1 MNIIFVNNSNNS
13 TLVLPTLLIR
23 DMLSS
28 CNIPVDYTVENIQ
41 ITNAKLEGLRETY
54 YVYYSLW
61 EGKDIF
67 KLSYSCDSQEIWD
80 RIKPYVGVE

>member
-1 MNIIFVNNSNNS
+1 MNIIFVNSPDKS
-13 TLVLPTLLIR
+13 TLTLPTLLIR

-41 ITNAKLEGLRETY
+41 ITKAKLEGFRETY
-54 YVYYSLW
+54 SVYYSLW
-61 EGKDIF
+61 EGRDIY
-67 KLSYSCDSQEIWD
+67 KLSYASDSQEIWD